1 VRPKLAVLRCSLLV
15 MFVCVMCCATC
26 VCLCC
31 TCVCAFVCRC
41 VCVHLVVAL
50 CCGLTGLCV
59 CVSVCVGWVLSC
71 PCNLTPCAFL
81 VTQYAGSALAIA
93 FIVINFLGRGFVIR
107 DLTGNTGI
115 FAIKAMIH
123 LREGIPSRFLHL
135 RTRAGRDLHDGDTIG
150 GVGVVTGD
158 VLHVELVRIKML
170 KRVTNIEEVRQLAI
184 EGRRYFTTHPA
195 ERVMELDFDIY
206 TADELPVKQFVRIVH
221 FMHGVDPAYLDAI
234 DTERVELP
242 QSGRVPADAAPV
254 PVTRRSVHHSV
265 SRSRSRSLGGAH

>member
-1 VRPKLAVLRCSLLV
+1 MRHKLAVLGCSLLV
-15 MFVCVMCCATC
+15 VFVCHVLCY
-26 VCLCC
+26 VCMSALH
-31 TCVCAFVCRC
+31 VC
-41 VCVHLVVAL
+41 
-50 CCGLTGLCV
+50 LCV
-59 CVSVCVGWVLSC
+59 CVWVCLCSSCCCIVLWVDRVVRVCVCVCVGWVLAC

-81 VTQYAGSALAIA
+81 VTQYAGNALAIA

-135 RTRAGRDLHDGDTIG
+135 RTRARRDLHDGDTIG

-206 TADELPVKQFVRIVH
+206 TADELPVKQFVRIALH
-221 FMHGVDPAYLDAI
+221 ARCRPGL
-234 DTERVELP
+234 L
-242 QSGRVPADAAPV
+242 GR
-254 PVTRRSVHHSV
+254 H
-265 SRSRSRSLGGAH
+265 